1 MVKLVFFLQMTD
13 GGKQDVF
20 LSLDEAAELHNLL
33 VHPSHV
39 GEDDVI
45 PGEAGRKYRELWSK
59 YT

>member
-33 VHPSHV
+33 V

-45 PGEAGRKYRELWSK
+45 PGEAGRKYRELWSM